1 MSCSING
8 HSPSLVGRRASRDAD
23 WPWPDWFRDL
33 APAIARMWQKR
44 HERQRLLT
52 LDQHLLNDIG
62 ITRDQAEKEAGKW
75 MWE

>member
-1 MSCSING
+1 MSCNANS
-8 HSPSLVGRRASRDAD
+8 HSPSLACRNASHETE

-44 HERQRLLT
+44 SERQRLLM

-62 ITRDQAEKEAGKW
+62 ITRAQAEKEAGKW
-75 MWE
+75 MWD